1 MEEIQERLLKKSK
14 KAKLESIGK
23 FISFICIAFIVVVVA
38 SILYFVAS
46 KGIATFTTNKVS
58 VWAFLTGTV
67 WNPSSTGAD
76 GQPLVGA
83 LPMITGSFIVTLLS
97 AIVAT

>member
-1 MEEIQERLLKKSK
+1 ML
-14 KAKLESIGK
+14 
-23 FISFICIAFIVVVVA
+23 VVA

-58 VWAFLTGTV
+58 LWAFLTGTV
-67 WNPSSTGAD
+67 WNPSAKGAD

-83 LPMITGSFIVTLLS
+83 LPMITGSFVVTLLS
-97 AIVAT
+97 AIVATPFALGAAIFMTEIFSKDRQKGFTACD